1 QSKNKLLFERL
12 FDDNLTKNPS
22 VVGHLIHQGRMHP
35 EIAKFANSMFYSNRL
50 EPIPLSHQLEI
61 EAPMPR
67 YFFLDVKPDSEE
79 CHTNQSTK
87 CNVAEAR
94 KVSDLVKRI
103 FDIYCEKKIEINAK
117 TLGIIVPYRNQISA
131 IRKELALRNVGHS
144 ELINIDTAE
153 RYQGSQR
160 DIIIFTATVSTPNQ
174 LKQLSAPVM
183 IEGQMIDRKLNV
195 IITRA
200 RKHLFIVGNKQLLCD
215 NPIYRELIEK
225 MS

>member
-1 QSKNKLLFERL
+1 
-12 FDDNLTKNPS
+12 
-22 VVGHLIHQGRMHP
+22 M
-35 EIAKFANSMFYSNRL
+35 
-50 EPIPLSHQLEI
+50 
-61 EAPMPR
+61 
-67 YFFLDVKPDSEE
+67 
-79 CHTNQSTK
+79 
-87 CNVAEAR
+87 
-94 KVSDLVKRI
+94 KRI
-103 FDIYCEKKIEINAK
+103 FDIYHEKNIEINAK

-131 IRKELALRNVGHS
+131 IRKELAMRNVGHG